1 MAEFPD
7 LAGPAEFWVGNT
19 RADTVKE
26 KVEEVLKLCAD
37 KQSLVD
43 FKVEDV
49 VSLTKEENPRTRSWK
64 VVVPA
69 RFKEVM
75 SNPAMY
81 PPGWSF
87 RAFRSGPRRLDG
99 AARPAQ
105 GASPVREVVTLEGP

>member
-1 MAEFPD
+1 M
-7 LAGPAEFWVGNT
+7 GNT

-26 KVEEVLKLCAD
+26 KVEEVLKLCAE
-37 KQSLVD
+37 KQSVQD

-69 RFKEVM
+69 RLRDVM

-87 RAFRSGPRRLDG
+87 RAFRQGPRRLESG
-99 AARPAQ
+99 ARPAK
-105 GASPVREVVTLEGP
+105 GASPVREVVTPKGP

>member
-1 MAEFPD
+1 M
-7 LAGPAEFWVGNT
+7 GNT

-26 KVEEVLKLCAD
+26 KVEEVLKLCAE
-37 KQSLVD
+37 KQSVQD

-69 RFKEVM
+69 RLRDVM

-87 RAFRSGPRRLDG
+87 RAFRQGPRRLESG
-99 AARPAQ
+99 ARPAK
-105 GASPVREVVTLEGP
+105 GASSVREVVTPKGP

>member
-19 RADTVKE
+19 RAPTVKE